1 MKFPATSSPTENQ
14 TFRNT
19 LPQKIF
25 SQNPFNSKPVLF
37 LLILFTVM
45 IISLCFQDTI
55 NYDEYFSMQWCRLN
69 WHDLMHKLISDVHP
83 PLYYFLLKPIM
94 DLTHGNMFCARI
106 LSAAAGIVLLWSG
119 SLFLSRNFGNKS
131 ALFYACFLYLNP
143 FMIQKT
149 TEIRMYM
156 LASMFT
162 IISGICSYY
171 ILEETSSL
179 KNSKISKAGPQTQN
193 PLRKYWIYF
202 TISSLASAYTHYYAL
217 LVMCF
222 LYAGLI
228 IFFICT
234 KNKKEIISWLI
245 CAACTITAYL
255 PWLPI
260 ALKQVTAVNQAYWI
274 SMPTSRLAPLRELF
288 YSAIP
293 YSEHVYLGVIILLII
308 FAFIRFIKE
317 KSIDSYWALMCSSAL
332 CGIMLFAIWYAFH
345 IRPIL
350 VSRYLIMAICLCML
364 GISGMAHFLNKYIVM
379 FLCLF
384 CFLVGGI
391 RYHSAFCTQLDRI
404 TTKTVGF
411 ITENSAS
418 NDCIVY
424 IKDGYG
430 YLANCVEYYFPNI
443 EYIGIEKE
451 ELSELEMILS
461 DADGS
466 VWFLD
471 DYEYMSDIQQN
482 ITDCIIKD
490 HGIYGFGS
498 TTFRIYEL
506 FQ

>member
-1 MKFPATSSPTENQ
+1 M
-14 TFRNT
+14 R
-19 LPQKIF
+19 
-25 SQNPFNSKPVLF
+25 
-37 LLILFTVM
+37 
-45 IISLCFQDTI
+45 
-55 NYDEYFSMQWCRLN
+55 
-69 WHDLMHKLISDVHP
+69 KLISDVHP
-83 PLYYFLLKPIM
+83 PLYYFLLKPII
-94 DLTHGNMFCARI
+94 DLTNENMFCARI
-106 LSAAAGIVLLWSG
+106 LSAAAGIVVLWSG
-119 SLFLSRNFGNKS
+119 SLFLCRHFGKKS

-162 IISGICSYY
+162 IISGICSYN
-171 ILEETSSL
+171 ILKESDSL
-179 KNSKISKAGPQTQN
+179 KSNNTCGANLQTQYL
-193 PLRKYWIYF
+193 LRKYWIYF
-202 TISSLASAYTHYYAL
+202 TISSLLAAYTHYYAL

-228 IFFICT
+228 VYFICT
-234 KNKKEIISWLI
+234 KNRKGIISWLI
-245 CAACTITAYL
+245 CAACTIIAYL

-288 YSAIP
+288 YSAVP

-317 KSIDSYWALMCSSAL
+317 RTIDSYWTLTCSSAL
-332 CGIMLFAIWYAFH
+332 CGIMLFAIWYASH

-350 VSRYLIMAICLCML
+350 VSRYLIMAICICML
-364 GISGMAHFLNKYIVM
+364 GISGMVRFLNKYILI

-391 RYHSAFCTQLDRI
+391 RYRSAFCTQLDRV
-404 TTKTVGF
+404 TTKTVDF
-411 ITENSAS
+411 IAENSTS

-424 IKDGYG
+424 VNDGYG
-430 YLANCVEYYFPNI
+430 YLANCVEYYFPNM

-451 ELSELEMILS
+451 DLPELDMILS
-461 DADGS
+461 GTDGS

-471 DYEYMSDIQQN
+471 DYEYMGDIQQN
-482 ITDCIIKD
+482 VNDCIIKD
-490 HGIYGFGS
+490 CGIYGFGS
-498 TTFRIYEL
+498 TNFRIYEL
-506 FQ
+506 FQK